1 MSMSIIRSRVYALI
15 NRVLLSLQALILSL
29 PFLHR
34 LLTRIRHIECY
45 IIKGKTK
52 SNGRELSVL
61 FLGNPQSLY
70 YLVDLVFSEPYQ
82 IRSIGQ
88 LTLKNAILMSEKI
101 PSDIMFIESEGFFSG
116 EFSRNFLILPHLT
129 WILDITPSLESLI
142 TKMRRIRRRQI
153 RVLQE
158 AKYIYEYTNSIE
170 KFKFFYNRM
179 YVPYILKRYD
189 KSATIV
195 SQKRFVENFK
205 TRGLFLV
212 KSGGWYVS
220 GISFNRKNYTIKCEL
235 LGIDPNANDGLAGQ
249 AALYGLIKWAKEKG
263 FREIDYGRTTPFA
276 SDRVYWYKRTWGMRI
291 KPYPDLIFG
300 MHVNKLSDGVLDF
313 LSSNPFV
320 FLCNGDLI
328 IVMLLNSDHVDPKSI
343 YRKYY
348 SLGLKGII
356 VIHKNNNTKIRGMTL
371 PNKTLEEMLM
381 KHLKFEK
388 LRKKN
393 YCAHVFICS
402 NIIN

>member
-1 MSMSIIRSRVYALI
+1 LSMSIIRSRVYALI

-101 PSDIMFIESEGFFSG
+101 PSDIMFIESEGGFSG

-170 KFKFFYNRM
+170 KFGFFYNRM
-179 YVPYILKRYD
+179 YVPYILKRHD

-205 TRGLFLV
+205 TRGLLLV

-220 GISFNRKNYTIKCEL
+220 GISFNRKNYTIECEL
-235 LGIDPNANDGLAGQ
+235 LGIDPNVNDGLAGQ

-276 SDRVYWYKRTWGMRI
+276 SDGAYWYKRTWGMRI
-291 KPYPDLIFG
+291 KPYHDLIFG
-300 MHVNKLSDGVLDF
+300 MHVNKLSDGALDF

-343 YRKYY
+343 YSKYY
-348 SLGLKGII
+348 SPGLKGII
-356 VIHKNNNTKIRGMTL
+356 VIHKNNNTRIRGMTL

-393 YCAHVFICS
+393 YRAHILICS